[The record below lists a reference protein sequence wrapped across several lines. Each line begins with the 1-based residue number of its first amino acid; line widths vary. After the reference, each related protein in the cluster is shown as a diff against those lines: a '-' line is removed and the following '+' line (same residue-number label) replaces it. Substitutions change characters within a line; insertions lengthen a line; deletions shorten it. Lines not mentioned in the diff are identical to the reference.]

1 MSSNNSN
8 IETMEILNNDSD
20 TPLTKPKKSKSH
32 NKPIKV
38 YDQNETTIDEEPIKP
53 IKVKKPRS
61 QAQIEQLK
69 VAVQK
74 RQENLV
80 KKKITNATK
89 ILESNG
95 IKIPIE
101 DEIIDPPAK
110 TKTTKPKVPGVEK
123 VAQVK
128 AKQLM
133 SDSSSSEEEI
143 IIKKV
148 KKPKKKRVIKVEV
161 SESESSSDEEP
172 IKQTEGSH
180 CGPIYN
186 KPNFKSQQYS
196 KPNPRFPEGKNE
208 SVIKTYNDSK
218 PKYFFAD

>member
-1 MSSNNSN
+1 MSSNPN

-20 TPLTKPKKSKSH
+20 TPLTKPKKTKSR
-32 NKPIKV
+32 NKPIQV
-38 YDQNETTIDEEPIKP
+38 YDQNEMKEQEPIEEEQPIKP
-53 IKVKKPRS
+53 IKLKKPRS

-172 IKQTEGSH
+172 IKQ
-180 CGPIYN
+180 PIYN

-196 KPNPRFPEGKNE
+196 KPKNE